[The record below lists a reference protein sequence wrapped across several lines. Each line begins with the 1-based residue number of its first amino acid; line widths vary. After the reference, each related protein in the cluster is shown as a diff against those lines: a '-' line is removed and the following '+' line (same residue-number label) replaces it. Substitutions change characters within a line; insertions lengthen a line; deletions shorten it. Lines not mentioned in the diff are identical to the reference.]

1 MSLEKEFQQYF
12 AALERAGNEDVCFLC
27 RRSPAEVKRFFA
39 EELDDD
45 IGDLK
50 AELVVDYC
58 MREICP
64 TVYNRAI
71 SDAQSY
77 FQGKVE
83 DLGDS
88 CFEPELDYWKKS

>member
-1 MSLEKEFQQYF
+1 MTIRLDPDSKKRL
-12 AALERAGNEDVCFLC
+12 LG
-27 RRSPAEVKRFFA
+27 SVKRFFA

-50 AELVVDYC
+50 AELVLGFC
-58 MREICP
+58 LREVCP

-71 SDAQSY
+71 VDAQSY

-83 DLGDS
+83 DLEGS
-88 CFEPELDYWKKS
+88 CFEPEFDYWPESRRPHS

>member
-1 MSLEKEFQQYF
+1 MVWGTEKGDTVTIRVDPETKQQ
-12 AALERAGNEDVCFLC
+12 LRE
-27 RRSPAEVKRFFA
+27 SVKRFFA